1 MYRHNTAH
9 VMHNESEGQNSYT
22 TINLLQFFFIFS
34 SFFPSSNYFS
44 IKWLANCR
52 NIPVVVSVLACHEL
66 WTN

>member
-1 MYRHNTAH
+1 MYRHNTAY

-52 NIPVVVSVLACHEL
+52 NIPVVVSVLACHEH